1 MCVCVCVKKTQRWG
15 WDPLTS
21 VGGSHPPGGGLMF
34 PMFMFY
40 EHVVFTLCMLINA
53 CIYIYVLSYECY

>member
-1 MCVCVCVKKTQRWG
+1 MG
-15 WDPLTS
+15 PLTS
-21 VGGSHPPGGGLMF
+21 VGGSHPPGGGLVF

-40 EHVVFTLCMLINA
+40 EHVVITLYMLNA